1 VTFASLY
8 EGLKGAVALDN
19 RRWLGYTYK
28 DCANATDMVDYLVL
42 QPCCS
47 EKPDPRGS
55 AVEICRELQKQNAIS
70 HVWSTNPR
78 FRDAKMY
85 FRFSTA
91 GADGE
96 AAVANSNS
104 SYDVVV
110 IGGGSAGIAAT
121 LTARNFGA
129 RCLMLEGHK
138 VGGDC
143 TWSGCVPSKSLI
155 KASHSVHAAAEASQ
169 LFGVKGVAEP
179 PKADLAKVM
188 DYVQQKIDIV
198 AKHDLETLE
207 NNQVPLR
214 HGHAVF
220 TGSHTIKLTAQDA
233 GVEAETITSRVFILC
248 LGAKPSA
255 PPISGLDSVSH
266 YTYETIFGM
275 RVAPRQLCVIGGGVI
290 GCEMAQAFAR
300 LGVQVTLVASRLL
313 PKEPEKVDRLLA
325 EQFTADGITLVR
337 GRATA
342 VTQDAGGGAVR
353 VVSVDCADKTSAIVE
368 CDALLVAAGRRP
380 NTESA
385 GLAAAGVEIDPRT
398 ALITVNKTL
407 QTTASH
413 IYAAGDC
420 CTPQQFTHYA
430 SLMGGWAVRNALL
443 PGNTTPTDVVPRCT
457 FTTPEVA
464 SVGLTEEEAR
474 ERGFQVYSQDGSK
487 NERAI
492 CESDTRG
499 FIDVYLDG
507 KGRVMGA
514 TVMNNRAGELLSE
527 LTVAM
532 ENRIPFADL
541 GLHKVVHPYPS
552 YSWSMSMLASAVY
565 NDRFAKS
572 TSAKIAK
579 FIVRAM

>member
-1 VTFASLY
+1 
-8 EGLKGAVALDN
+8 
-19 RRWLGYTYK
+19 
-28 DCANATDMVDYLVL
+28 
-42 QPCCS
+42 
-47 EKPDPRGS
+47 
-55 AVEICRELQKQNAIS
+55 
-70 HVWSTNPR
+70 
-78 FRDAKMY
+78 
-85 FRFSTA
+85 
-91 GADGE
+91 
-96 AAVANSNS
+96 
-104 SYDVVV
+104 
-110 IGGGSAGIAAT
+110 
-121 LTARNFGA
+121 
-129 RCLMLEGHK
+129 MLEGHK

-188 DYVQQKIDIV
+188 DYVQEKIEIV
-198 AKHDLETLE
+198 AAHDRETLE
-207 NNQVPLR
+207 ENQVPLR
-214 HGHAVF
+214 YGHATF
-220 TGSHTIKLTAQDA
+220 TGAHTVKLSAAD
-233 GVEAETITSRVFILC
+233 GGDEPETIITARVFILC
-248 LGAKPSA
+248 LGAKPAS
-255 PPISGLDSVSH
+255 PPISGLDSVPH
-266 YTYETIFGM
+266 YTYHTIFGM
-275 RVAPRQLCVIGGGVI
+275 RATPRRLCVIGGGVI
-290 GCEMAQAFAR
+290 GCELAQAFAR
-300 LGVQVTLVASRLL
+300 LGVQVTLIASRLL

-325 EQFTADGITLVR
+325 EQFEADGVTLVR

-342 VTQDAGGGAVR
+342 VAQDASGDR
-353 VVSVDCADKTSAIVE
+353 VVTVECADRTTTSIE

-398 ALITVNKTL
+398 ALVTVNKTL

-420 CTPQQFTHYA
+420 CTSQQFTHYA

-443 PGNTTPTDVVPRCT
+443 PGSMSPTDVVPRCT

-464 SVGLTEEEAR
+464 SVGMTESEAR
-474 ERGFQVYSQDGSK
+474 ERGFQVYTQDSSK

-492 CESDTRG
+492 CETDTRG

-507 KGRVMGA
+507 KGRVVGA

-527 LTVAM
+527 LTIAM
-532 ENRIPFADL
+532 ENKIPFADL
-541 GLHKVVHPYPS
+541 GLHKVVHAYPS
-552 YSWSMSMLASAVY
+552 YSWSLSMLASAVY